1 MHLLGIDGR
10 WDEQEAELF
19 TAYMKALYINVLHN
33 INDIIQELKLQ
44 KKSHAELVKELV
56 SF

>member
-1 MHLLGIDGR
+1 MLGIDGR